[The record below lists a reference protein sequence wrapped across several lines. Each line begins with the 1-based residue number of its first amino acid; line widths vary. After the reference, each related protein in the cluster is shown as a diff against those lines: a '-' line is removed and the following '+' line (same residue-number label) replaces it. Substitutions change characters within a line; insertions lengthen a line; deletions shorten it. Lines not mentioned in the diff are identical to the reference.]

1 MQIRHLIA
9 VSTALALAPL
19 VAPTFAQSYPAK
31 AIKFVVPFPAGS
43 ATDVVGRVLA
53 EAMGKGARPADRGR
67 QQVRCGAPSAP
78 TR

>member
-9 VSTALALAPL
+9 IGATVALAPL
-19 VAPTFAQSYPAK
+19 LNPALAQTYPAK

-53 EAMGKGARPADRGR
+53 EAMGKA
-67 QQVRCGAPSAP
+67 
-78 TR
+78 